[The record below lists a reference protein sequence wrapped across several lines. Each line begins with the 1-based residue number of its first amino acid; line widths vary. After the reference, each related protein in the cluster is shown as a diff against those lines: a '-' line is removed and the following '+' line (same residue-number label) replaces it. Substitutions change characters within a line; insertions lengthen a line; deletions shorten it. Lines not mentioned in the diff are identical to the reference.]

1 VSNQINTTAF
11 YQKELEFADS
21 KLANFK
27 LANFKLVCEFCIKT
41 VRFQVFAVESDRA
54 EGDGDRETRESER
67 KERQHAILRFFSS
80 QLQASVIGQFE
91 IDGNL
96 YLIIKT
102 QTSAHDPAARV
113 DSSLI
118 NLLTGR
124 ELQVATLTASGRSN
138 KQIANHLNISEWTVS
153 AHLRRIFIKLN
164 VDNRAAMAYRCAPL
178 INQAAQMFE

>member
-1 VSNQINTTAF
+1 VSEQTNITSF
-11 YQKELEFADS
+11 YQKELTQKELE
-21 KLANFK
+21 LA
-27 LANFKLVCEFCIKT
+27 ASRIVYEFCIKT
-41 VRFQVFAVESDRA
+41 VHFRVVAVESDRE
-54 EGDGDRETRESER
+54 EGESNLEKRENEK
-67 KERQHAILRFFSS
+67 KERQNAILSFFSNT
-80 QLQASVIGQFE
+80 LQASIIGQFE

-102 QTSAHDPAARV
+102 KTPAQSITAKADP
-113 DSSLI
+113 SLM

-138 KQIANHLNISEWTVS
+138 KQIANHLCISEWTVS